1 MAKNSIAA
9 LSQKA
14 ALTRRIQGQIERNYR
29 TLNRTK
35 SAITEHA
42 NQSYLF
48 YYQLDTAKNTDPLP
62 PPPFLS
68 LFLRLFETALR
79 RARTAAQSSASPVLL
94 A

>member
-48 YYQLDTAKNTDPLP
+48 YYQLDTAKNTDPLHFYLFFFA
-62 PPPFLS
+62 FLKL
-68 LFLRLFETALR
+68 LFAAL
-79 RARTAAQSSASPVLL
+79 ALPHNLPHLQFC
-94 A
+94 